1 MSAPGDQR
9 NISVGISNFSSPMIL
24 ERELTTF
31 QSCSQL
37 VRGILSVS
45 CKKIWFAATW
55 PVQRLPFLHSDE
67 LAWKACFHRIGL
79 DSCGMD
85 QAIRRSLPWNNI
97 FTKPSERCR
106 VPIDI
111 LNHTGKAF
119 REMLGSEM
127 EASSMHSTSVSE
139 NLRVLLVCTP
149 AHMGCYDISIVTRY
163 FKSWICICML
173 SCKIGDS
180 GSSMPCYFQMKRG
193 NCIGT
198 RRILVFKRRIYYS
211 EAFCV
216 QRCFDWFLQFFWGW
230 SFRTRT
236 GCELYTVN
244 LCVM

>member
-1 MSAPGDQR
+1 MAVPVRCSEGRASWKKRTCRSSEVLCNMIYSSLEDGYNR
-9 NISVGISNFSSPMIL
+9 MWAKNIHSFSLCISSQSQPSGVQSIEHILKEIRRRLFVEFSYCVP
-24 ERELTTF
+24 
-31 QSCSQL
+31 
-37 VRGILSVS
+37 

-79 DSCGMD
+79 HSCGMD

-119 REMLGSEM
+119 REILGSEM

-163 FKSWICICML
+163 FKCWICL
-173 SCKIGDS
+173 HAV
-180 GSSMPCYFQMKRG
+180 
-193 NCIGT
+193 
-198 RRILVFKRRIYYS
+198 L
-211 EAFCV
+211 
-216 QRCFDWFLQFFWGW
+216 
-230 SFRTRT
+230 
-236 GCELYTVN
+236 
-244 LCVM
+244 

>member
-1 MSAPGDQR
+1 MWAK
-9 NISVGISNFSSPMIL
+9 NIHSFSLCISSQSQPSGVQSIQHILKEIRRRLFVEFSYCVP
-24 ERELTTF
+24 
-31 QSCSQL
+31 
-37 VRGILSVS
+37 

-79 DSCGMD
+79 HSCGMD

-119 REMLGSEM
+119 REILGSEM

-163 FKSWICICML
+163 FKCWICL
-173 SCKIGDS
+173 HAV
-180 GSSMPCYFQMKRG
+180 
-193 NCIGT
+193 
-198 RRILVFKRRIYYS
+198 L
-211 EAFCV
+211 
-216 QRCFDWFLQFFWGW
+216 
-230 SFRTRT
+230 
-236 GCELYTVN
+236 
-244 LCVM
+244 

>member
-1 MSAPGDQR
+1 VYLFAISAIWCTIHRTYSKGDKKTLSAPGDQR
-9 NISVGISNFSSPMIL
+9 NIS
-24 ERELTTF
+24 
-31 QSCSQL
+31 L
-37 VRGILSVS
+37 VRGILTVP

-163 FKSWICICML
+163 FKSWICL
-173 SCKIGDS
+173 HAACKIGDS
-180 GSSMPCYFQMKRG
+180 GSSILCYFQMKRG

-211 EAFCV
+211 EAFCGRTAIWW
-216 QRCFDWFLQFFWGW
+216 QRMN
-230 SFRTRT
+230 
-236 GCELYTVN
+236 E
-244 LCVM
+244 